1 MKRVK
6 VFLGLTYLPIYVQL
20 VYKYPPSFMLRIN
33 IWVVAY
39 FESKKFLKEIL
50 SGHYNIKKN
59 APQKVEKK
67 HPQKLLRNT
76 QFFSS
81 LLPWAT
87 QMAQT
92 EELMWFIDQL
102 YIILGPWE
110 SWRLLW
116 FIFRLMWPK
125 KLYPIK

>member
-50 SGHYNIKKN
+50 SGHYNIKKKCSTKSWKKTPTKV
-59 APQKVEKK
+59 AQKYSIFFFITALSYPNGPNRRTHVVYRPTIYNTGTLRELEAFMVYFPA
-67 HPQKLLRNT
+67 HVTQKAL
-76 QFFSS
+76 S
-81 LLPWAT
+81 
-87 QMAQT
+87 
-92 EELMWFIDQL
+92 
-102 YIILGPWE
+102 Y
-110 SWRLLW
+110 
-116 FIFRLMWPK
+116 
-125 KLYPIK
+125 